1 MCNDGCAGN
10 ASYSRSDP
18 RMIAMEII
26 REMAGKIVEA
36 FHPERIILFGS
47 HARGTAR
54 EHSDV
59 DLLVVTHDT
68 RPKPMR
74 SVPIYRLLRDY
85 PYSKDILVFTPEEIE
100 DYRELKPSLIYRAYK
115 EGIVLYERPA

>member
-1 MCNDGCAGN
+1 
-10 ASYSRSDP
+10 
-18 RMIAMEII
+18 MITMETI

-47 HARGTAR
+47 YARGEAG
-54 EHSDV
+54 EDSDV
-59 DLLVVTHDT
+59 DLLVVANDT

-74 SVPIYRLLRDY
+74 SVPLYRLLSDY

-115 EGIVLYERPA
+115 EGVILYERTA